1 MSPRDKALKAQ
12 IKKKEALKKEKAKQ
26 AAENER
32 QRKIGECAR
41 EAKRKNEH
49 THETYIEHVCS

>member
-41 EAKRKNEH
+41 ETKRKNVY
-49 THETYIEHVCS
+49 THEK

>member
-32 QRKIGECAR
+32 QRKIGEYAR
-41 EAKRKNEH
+41 EAMRKNVY
-49 THETYIEHVCS
+49 THETYIEHECS